1 MSEYNLLDEPWISV
15 VSTDYKTTKSVGLKE
30 LFRDAHKFIALAGD
44 MPTQDFAVMRF
55 LLAILHTVFSRYD
68 AEGKAYEMLKIND
81 RMQQVEKVAEE
92 DQEDYHDA
100 LMKTWQDLW
109 NAGKFPDIVNEYLEA
124 WKDRFYLF
132 DDKYP
137 FYQVTEDI
145 FENAYLYANQTD
157 KSNKNKED
165 KKDKKEFCQQNQPGS
180 ISFKTINRLIS
191 ETEKTAIF
199 SMKKGKEGELTNA
212 QITRWIIHYMGY
224 STTPDKTKF
233 KSLGEI
239 KDIEKYTGHKGWLY
253 SIGGLHYETDNLFKT
268 LLLNFII
275 EHPREEYKYQ
285 IQMPAWEWDPNKNME
300 FYLNGGSIDNL
311 ARLYTDYSRAMKISY
326 EDKEDKKGKKGKS
339 VEEHRCLR
347 IVQLPILNKEN
358 NLLECMTI
366 WNYKKDGKKGKKEKV
381 AQENKPYESLWR
393 NFGMIYCKSNDYE
406 NPEIVNWV
414 NNVTK
419 NIENKDADKIKLVAQ
434 GFKSDKTAAN
444 LMKSEIYDE
453 LFLNLRISK
462 DNSKSDCWIIRIK
475 DIVDTTKEFIE
486 EKYKKFIDGLVRLE
500 VLESKSTQHEDKD
513 EINTKINKYMED
525 IYYRIDKPFKEW
537 MYSIKFDENKDE
549 KEKQW
554 LEIFKGV
561 ILDEVDKICC
571 SLSSKFYVGREI
583 ENKTKKEYVNI
594 EILYND
600 LERELNKIS

>member
-15 VSTDYKTTKSVGLKE
+15 VTDKGTTKSVGLKE
-30 LFRDAHKFIALAGD
+30 FFRDAHKFIALAGD

-68 AEGKAYEMLKIND
+68 AAGKAYEMLEIND

-109 NAGKFPDIVNEYLEA
+109 NDGKFPDIVNEYLEA

-137 FYQVTEDI
+137 FYQVTEELFKD
-145 FENAYLYANQTD
+145 ACLYANKKGSEENGNKEYT
-157 KSNKNKED
+157 NKNE
-165 KKDKKEFCQQNQPGS
+165 PTS
-180 ISFKTINRLIS
+180 IDFKTINRLIS
-191 ETEKTAIF
+191 ETGDKTAIF

-212 QITRWIIHYMGY
+212 QLTRWIIHYMGY

-233 KSLGEI
+233 KSFDKITDI
-239 KDIEKYTGHKGWLY
+239 KKYDAPKGWLY

-275 EHPREEYKYQ
+275 EHPREAYKYQ
-285 IQMPAWEWDPNKNME
+285 IQTPAWELEPKENIK
-300 FYLNGGSIDNL
+300 FYLKDGLIDNL

-326 EDKEDKKGKKGKS
+326 KKDKKGKKGKKDES
-339 VEEHRCLR
+339 VKGHGCLK
-347 IVQLPILNKEN
+347 IVQLPILNKKN

-366 WNYKKDGKKGKKEKV
+366 WNNEKKEKV

-406 NPEIVNWV
+406 NPEIVNWL
-414 NNVTK
+414 NDITK
-419 NIENKDADKIKLVAQ
+419 YIIKDADADKIRLVAQ
-434 GFKSDKTAAN
+434 GFESDRTASN
-444 LMKSEIYDE
+444 SIKSEMHDE
-453 LFLNLRISK
+453 LYLNLNITK
-462 DNSKSDCWIIRIK
+462 DNSKSDCWIIRIR
-475 DIVDTTKEFIE
+475 DIVDTTKEFIGNEYEKFITGLVELQILNSKSGKDKKKKGE
-486 EKYKKFIDGLVRLE
+486 EKKNKK
-500 VLESKSTQHEDKD
+500 K
-513 EINTKINKYMED
+513 KYMES
-525 IYYRIDKPFKEW
+525 IYYRIDKPFKSW
-537 MYSIKFDENKDE
+537 MCSIKFDENKDE

-554 LEIFKGV
+554 LKIFKD
-561 ILDEVDKICC
+561 IISDEIDEICC
-571 SLSSKFYVGREI
+571 NLSNRFYIGREI
-583 ENKTKKEYVNI
+583 EEKNKKRYVNI
-594 EILYND
+594 EILRND
-600 LERELNKIS
+600 LEREMGKL

>member
-15 VSTDYKTTKSVGLKE
+15 VTDKGTTKSVGLKE
-30 LFRDAHKFIALAGD
+30 FFRDAHKFIALAGD

-68 AEGKAYEMLKIND
+68 AAGKAYEMLEIND

-109 NAGKFPDIVNEYLEA
+109 NDGKFPDIVNEYLEA

-137 FYQVTEDI
+137 FYQVTEELFKD
-145 FENAYLYANQTD
+145 ACLYANKKGSEENGNKEYT
-157 KSNKNKED
+157 NKNE
-165 KKDKKEFCQQNQPGS
+165 PTS
-180 ISFKTINRLIS
+180 IDFKTINRLIS
-191 ETEKTAIF
+191 ETGDKTAIF

-212 QITRWIIHYMGY
+212 QLTRWIIHYMGY

-233 KSLGEI
+233 KSFDKITDI
-239 KDIEKYTGHKGWLY
+239 KKYDAPKGWLY

-275 EHPREEYKYQ
+275 EHPREAYKYQ
-285 IQMPAWEWDPNKNME
+285 IQTPAWELEPKENIK
-300 FYLNGGSIDNL
+300 FYLKDGLIDNL

-326 EDKEDKKGKKGKS
+326 KKDKKGKKGKKDES
-339 VEEHRCLR
+339 VKGHGCLK
-347 IVQLPILNKEN
+347 IVQLPILNKKN

-366 WNYKKDGKKGKKEKV
+366 WNNEKKEKV

-406 NPEIVNWV
+406 NPEIVNWL
-414 NNVTK
+414 NDITK
-419 NIENKDADKIKLVAQ
+419 YIIKDADKIRLVAQ
-434 GFKSDKTAAN
+434 GFESDRTASN
-444 LMKSEIYDE
+444 SIKSEMHDE
-453 LFLNLRISK
+453 LYLNLNITK
-462 DNSKSDCWIIRIK
+462 DNSKSDCWIIRIR
-475 DIVDTTKEFIE
+475 DIVDTTKEFIGNE
-486 EKYKKFIDGLVRLE
+486 YEKFITGLVELQI
-500 VLESKSTQHEDKD
+500 LNSKSGKDKKKT
-513 EINTKINKYMED
+513 EVEKERKKKKYMES
-525 IYYRIDKPFKEW
+525 IYYRIDKPFKSW

-554 LEIFKGV
+554 LKIFKD
-561 ILDEVDKICC
+561 IISDEIDEICC
-571 SLSSKFYVGREI
+571 NLSNRFYIGREV
-583 ENKTKKEYVNI
+583 EEKNKKRYVNI
-594 EILYND
+594 EILRND
-600 LERELNKIS
+600 LEREMGKL